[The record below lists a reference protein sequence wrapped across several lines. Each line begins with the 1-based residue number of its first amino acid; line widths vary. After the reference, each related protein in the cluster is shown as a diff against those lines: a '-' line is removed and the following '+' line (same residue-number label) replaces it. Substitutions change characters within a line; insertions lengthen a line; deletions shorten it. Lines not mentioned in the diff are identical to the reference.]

1 MKGHG
6 RSASSEPDAS
16 NRESI
21 TALPTIVAQLD
32 DQYRLQFASDG
43 HRDWFGVDPQHQPG
57 CHIREVIGQEAFVR
71 LEPRFSAALSGSQT
85 TYHGEI
91 DYAHCGRRFVH
102 SVYTPHHFGQGMMG
116 DGVQMV
122 VSDLTPY
129 HNIRRQLADETLRS
143 QTIVQHAIDGIIT
156 IDQRG
161 IIQSFNPA
169 AERLFGYRAQ
179 EAIGHNIA
187 ILMPEP
193 DRDLHDGYIRR
204 YQRTHEPRIIGTG
217 RDVIATHRDGSLIEM
232 RLAVAEFFLDR
243 EQHFVGFIHD
253 LSSRKRAEREARE
266 SRDNLAHANRIT
278 AVGELTAGLAH
289 EISQPLTAIQA
300 TAQACR
306 SMLISGTPDPT
317 QLADAL
323 EQITTQS
330 QRTANIVQELRD
342 FVRKGGPGQL
352 SWHSAESLIDNAIPL
367 LSHELQRAEVNL
379 SCQHEKPLCDCL
391 VNRVQIEQVLVNILR
406 NAIEAMDGSD
416 ADRDLRVQSRVSP
429 DGQSCEID
437 IEDSGPGIPAEHLN
451 RLFDPFFTT
460 KTHGMGQGL
469 AICKSIVEHHGG
481 QLEVDSPET
490 GGALFRIV
498 LPRRHHAAE
507 STDDD

>member
-1 MKGHG
+1 MPE
-6 RSASSEPDAS
+6 ASTSEA
-16 NRESI
+16 I

-32 DQYRLQFASDG
+32 EHYRIRFASDG
-43 HRDWFGVDPQHQPG
+43 HWNWFGVPPAHQLG
-57 CHIREVIGQEAFVR
+57 CHIREIIGQQAFIT
-71 LEPRFSAALSGSQT
+71 LEPRFSTALSGSQT
-85 TYHGEI
+85 TFHGEVP
-91 DYAHCGRRFVH
+91 YAHCGRRFVH
-102 SVYTPHHFGQGMMG
+102 SVYTPHPFGQGMG
-116 DGVQMV
+116 SGIQMV

-129 HNIRRQLADETLRS
+129 HSIRKQLADETLRS

-156 IDQRG
+156 INQRG

-169 AERLFGYRAQ
+169 AERLFGYRAH

-193 DRDLHDGYIRR
+193 DRGLHDGYIQH
-204 YQRTHEPRIIGTG
+204 YQRTHQPRVIGTG
-217 RDVIATHRDGSLIEM
+217 RDVTAIRRDGSLIEI

-253 LSSRKRAEREARE
+253 LSSRKWAEREALE
-266 SRDNLAHANRIT
+266 ARDNLAHANRIT
-278 AVGELTAGLAH
+278 AMGELTAGIAH
-289 EISQPLTAIQA
+289 EISQPLTAVQV

-306 SMLISGTPDPT
+306 SMLMSGNPDPT
-317 QLADAL
+317 LLAEAL

-330 QRTANIVQELRD
+330 QRTTTIVQELRD
-342 FVRKGGPGQL
+342 FVRKGDPGQL
-352 SWHSAESLIDNAIPL
+352 SWHTPESLIDNVIPL

-379 SCQHEKPLCDCL
+379 SCQHEKPLCDCM
-391 VNRVQIEQVLVNILR
+391 VNRVQIEQVLFNILR

-416 ADRDLRVQSRVSP
+416 AVRDLRVQSRLRP

-437 IEDSGPGIPAEHLN
+437 IEDTGPGIPAEHLN

-460 KTHGMGQGL
+460 KTNGMGQGL
-469 AICKSIVEHHGG
+469 AICKSIIEHHGG
-481 QLEVDSPET
+481 KLMVESPDG

-507 STDDD
+507 AIDDD

>member
-1 MKGHG
+1 MREHGHA
-6 RSASSEPDAS
+6 ASSEPEAS
-16 NRESI
+16 TREAI

-32 DQYRLQFASDG
+32 EHYRIRFASDG
-43 HRDWFGVDPQHQPG
+43 HRDWFGIDPEHQIG
-57 CHIREVIGQEAFVR
+57 RHIREIIGHEAFVT
-71 LEPRFSAALSGSQT
+71 LEPRFSTALTGSQT

-91 DYAHCGRRFVH
+91 PYAHCGRRFVH
-102 SVYTPHHFGQGMMG
+102 SVYTPHHFGQSTESGI
-116 DGVQMV
+116 QLV

-129 HNIRRQLADETLRS
+129 HSIRRQLADETLRS

-156 IDQRG
+156 INQRG

-169 AERLFGYRAQ
+169 AERLFGYRAH
-179 EAIGHNIA
+179 EAIGHNVA

-193 DRDLHDGYIRR
+193 DRDLHDGYIQH
-204 YQRTHEPRIIGTG
+204 YQRTNEPRIIGAG
-217 RDVIATHRDGSLIEM
+217 RDVTAIHRDGSLIEI

-253 LSSRKRAEREARE
+253 LSSRKRAEREALE
-266 SRDNLAHANRIT
+266 ARDNLAHANRIT
-278 AVGELTAGLAH
+278 AMGELTAGLAH

-306 SMLISGTPDPT
+306 SMLMSGNPDPT
-317 QLADAL
+317 ELVDAL

-330 QRTANIVQELRD
+330 QRTAHIVQELRD

-352 SWHSAESLIDNAIPL
+352 SWHNPESLIDNVIPL

-416 ADRDLRVQSRVSP
+416 ADRHLRIQSRLRP
-429 DGQSCEID
+429 DGRSCEID
-437 IEDSGPGIPAEHLN
+437 IEDTGPGIPAEHLN

-469 AICKSIVEHHGG
+469 AICKSIIEHHGG
-481 QLEVDSPET
+481 KLEVDSPET

-498 LPRRHHAAE
+498 LPRRHQAAE
-507 STDDD
+507 AIDDD